1 MLRGIVLE
9 NFVHFSERFAL
20 DFSKSNH
27 GPNIFVGAS
36 STGKTVVLELI
47 RRCMDIRLNSSLTNR
62 CDESKTAYVFCEFEN
77 AYDNYEGTI
86 ISGMIV
92 DRVHEDIVDSDEE
105 DEEWEENKK
114 VNKEDTIFHKV
125 IMYVYKEEMKFCSK
139 TYLKT
144 PEDSIVD
151 LRKNVRLSKD
161 FLAKMIDKELL
172 SANKGRQPDKNYQI
186 SSEIKDCFDIAF
198 VEQISNEIRTQQKE
212 NKTYN
217 QRPTLWRE
225 LEGDFVSV
233 LSMRGLGTFQWTK
246 SRQIEDKLKSKNYE
260 GTCAQAEIISELMGS
275 RHIIKNKE
283 HEIFEFLT
291 SGSNFHFV
299 KKSNSEIVVQ
309 NGGKEFALLKTSVGI
324 VEAKQ
329 FSLLMAHDRLQTIC
343 LEEPDRGMHP
353 QMIERMKEVLHHESR
368 NKTIIVVTHSPSL
381 VDSTSL
387 KNTFVFSRGENGSNV
402 VNISDELKE
411 NKYLKLLGTT
421 EFKTLLFSSNVLFVE
436 GPTDKIFL
444 EAIFRKHRQSSE
456 SFADSF
462 PIIRHGICSLD
473 GKGIVDR
480 MKDFCKKINIK
491 FCIVVDRDVMMKVR
505 G

>member
-92 DRVHEDIVDSDEE
+92 DRVHENIVDSDEE

-139 TYLKT
+139 SYLKT

-225 LEGDFVSV
+225 LEGDFVRV

-260 GTCAQAEIISELMGS
+260 GTCAQAEIISELWEVDTLLK
-275 RHIIKNKE
+275 IKN
-283 HEIFEFLT
+283 
-291 SGSNFHFV
+291 
-299 KKSNSEIVVQ
+299 
-309 NGGKEFALLKTSVGI
+309 
-324 VEAKQ
+324 
-329 FSLLMAHDRLQTIC
+329 M
-343 LEEPDRGMHP
+343 
-353 QMIERMKEVLHHESR
+353 
-368 NKTIIVVTHSPSL
+368 
-381 VDSTSL
+381 
-387 KNTFVFSRGENGSNV
+387 
-402 VNISDELKE
+402 
-411 NKYLKLLGTT
+411 KYLNFLQVEVTFILLR
-421 EFKTLLFSSNVLFVE
+421 NRI
-436 GPTDKIFL
+436 P
-444 EAIFRKHRQSSE
+444 R
-456 SFADSF
+456 
-462 PIIRHGICSLD
+462 
-473 GKGIVDR
+473 
-480 MKDFCKKINIK
+480 
-491 FCIVVDRDVMMKVR
+491 
-505 G
+505 